1 MRRLLP
7 IVCAAGILGS
17 SVAATTA
24 SGASGLRVGITDDAW
39 LEFGPSTLEARAARL
54 KTLGADVTRVALEWP
69 VIQPTRD
76 TYAWER
82 TDALLEAL
90 RTAGIVPVLSVWGTP
105 AWANGGGRPNVAP
118 SSAATFA
125 TFARAAAE
133 RYPWVR
139 HWIIWNEPNQRRW
152 LNPPS
157 PVAYVTKLLNPA
169 AAAIKSV
176 IPKAAIAG
184 GSTAPRG
191 SQGGISP
198 VDFIRGMG
206 RAGAR
211 LDAYAHH
218 PHPLSPAETPLTG
231 GCKNCLTI
239 TLATLERLLDE
250 TRKAFGPRTRI
261 WLSEVGFQTNP
272 PDRIL
277 GVTWARQA
285 QSLAE
290 AQYRAYSGSRV
301 DMLIQY
307 LVRDEPRIDAW
318 QSGLETTSGR
328 AKPAS
333 LGFSLPLVQVSRN
346 GSATKL
352 WGQVRVGKG
361 ARPYVLQRRVGAA
374 WRAVGSG
381 GRTTA
386 RGFFTLTVRVE
397 KGAQLRLLDPVT
409 RRSSPALV
417 VK

>member
-7 IVCAAGILGS
+7 IVCAAGVL
-17 SVAATTA
+17 AAAITVTSA
-24 SGASGLRVGITDDAW
+24 SAASGLRVGITDDAW
-39 LEFGPSTLEARAARL
+39 LEFGPGTLETRAARL
-54 KTLGADVTRVALEWP
+54 KALGADVTRVALDWR
-69 VIQPTRD
+69 VIQPTREI
-76 TYAWER
+76 YAWER
-82 TDALLEAL
+82 TDALLAAL
-90 RTAGIVPVLSVWGTP
+90 RVAGIVPVVSLWGTP
-105 AWANGGGRPNVAP
+105 PWANGGGKPNVAP

-139 HWIIWNEPNQRRW
+139 HWIVWNEPNQRRW

-169 AAAIKSV
+169 GAAIKSV

-250 TRKAFGPRTRI
+250 TRKAFGPRPRI

-285 QSLAE
+285 RSLAE

-307 LVRDEPRIDAW
+307 LVRDEPRLDAW
-318 QSGLETTSGR
+318 QSGLETTTGR

-333 LGFSLPLVQVSRN
+333 LGFSLPLVQVSRV
-346 GSATKL
+346 GSTTKL
-352 WGQVRVGKG
+352 WGQVRGGQG
-361 ARPYVLQRRVGAA
+361 ARRYVIQQRAGGF
-374 WRAVGSG
+374 WRAVGG
-381 GRTTA
+381 TGRTTS
-386 RGFFTLTVRVE
+386 RGFFTRAIRAAAGT
-397 KGAQLRLLDPVT
+397 QLRLHDPTT
-409 RRSSPALV
+409 RRSSPVLV
-417 VK
+417 VT